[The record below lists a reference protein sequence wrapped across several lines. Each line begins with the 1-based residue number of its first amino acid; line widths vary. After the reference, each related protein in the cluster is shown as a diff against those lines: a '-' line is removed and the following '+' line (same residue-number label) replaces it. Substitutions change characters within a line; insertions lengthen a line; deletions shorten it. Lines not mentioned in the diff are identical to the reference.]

1 MQKSL
6 NQVNVFYDL
15 RFAGFIDFLVYI
27 GEMCV
32 NFPPEIVVF
41 QINAFTA
48 TGSLRNGFLFPEA
61 AIDELI
67 AGLLLVYIYFVR
79 NSQKLRTFKTKLLEA
94 RN

>member
-1 MQKSL
+1 MQESL

-32 NFPPEIVVF
+32 NFPPEIVAF
-41 QINAFTA
+41 QINASTA
-48 TGSLRNGFLFPEA
+48 TGSLRNGFLFLEA

-67 AGLLLVYIYFVR
+67 AGLL
-79 NSQKLRTFKTKLLEA
+79 
-94 RN
+94 

>member
-67 AGLLLVYIYFVR
+67 AGLL
-79 NSQKLRTFKTKLLEA
+79 
-94 RN
+94 